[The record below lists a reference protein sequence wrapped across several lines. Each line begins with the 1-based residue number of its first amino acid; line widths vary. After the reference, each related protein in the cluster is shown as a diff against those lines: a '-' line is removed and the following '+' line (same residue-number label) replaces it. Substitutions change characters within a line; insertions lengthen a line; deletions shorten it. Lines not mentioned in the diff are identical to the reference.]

1 MKLRKVTEGVLNDHN
16 NKQII
21 TILFYF
27 LISMPFL
34 PLAAYAVINPTQTVI
49 LEKQQSDLKKNLM
62 PSLKFVS
69 IDRQPIAPEQAGSSD
84 DSLCLVIKQVKL
96 INIDAFPNA
105 GRLIQ
110 WAKQAQGNCLDEKG
124 LSSLR
129 DTLQWQL
136 VVDGYITSHVTF
148 TEDSY
153 VDGTLFLTLIPGRL
167 VSIEHH
173 EDSQGYAQL
182 NTVFSDRQGDLVNLR
197 NLEQGLDNLQRLPSV
212 NATMDVVLN
221 SEDLSSQ
228 IMVTRQQSRFW
239 CMDAFLD
246 DAGHHG
252 VGRYRAG
259 ATLFLD
265 NPLSLSDL
273 AYFSASR
280 ELDNHHDKGSYNFG
294 LHYSIPFGYWL
305 LSMVASQG
313 AYYQSLLVA
322 NTAYKYHTYWRSLDM
337 QIQWLLMRGY
347 NYKTV
352 GYTGAL
358 IRKSNRFLADIE
370 LEVQRSDTVD
380 WQLGLQHLH
389 YTRWATISGGINYQQ
404 GTQWFGARE
413 SPGRDSFST
422 ARLINLTASLNIPFV
437 LGGQHFQ
444 YQPTFSQQYTR
455 SAVTMQD
462 KFSIGGRNSVRGF
475 TTGSG
480 LVGPQGWFLKND
492 ITWINPRLANQLYVG
507 IDYGEVSEKG
517 GQFLLGNRLVGGVLG
532 IRGSYHNFGYDF
544 TIGLPLDKPRGLKTD
559 PVVFGFMM
567 NWKY

>member
-1 MKLRKVTEGVLNDHN
+1 MRLRIINQELLIFYEKMGKIAVLSSFF
-16 NKQII
+16 I
-21 TILFYF
+21 F
-27 LISMPFL
+27 ISIMPF
-34 PLAAYAVINPTQTVI
+34 AAYAKVNQLTIPTGV
-49 LEKQQSDLKKNLM
+49 
-62 PSLKFVS
+62 
-69 IDRQPIAPEQAGSSD
+69 GSSD
-84 DSLCLVIKQVKL
+84 DSSCLVIKRVEL
-96 INIDAFPNA
+96 MNIDAFPNA

-110 WAKQAQGNCLDEKG
+110 WTKQAQGNCLDEKG

-136 VVDGYITSHVTF
+136 VADGYITSHAVF

-173 EDSQGYAQL
+173 ENSQGYAQL
-182 NTVFSDRQGDLVNLR
+182 NTVFPGRQGDLVNLR

-221 SEDLSSQ
+221 PEDLSSQ

-239 CMDAFLD
+239 RMNAFLD
-246 DAGHHG
+246 DAGHYG

-259 ATLFLD
+259 ATIFLD

-273 AYFSASR
+273 VYFSASR
-280 ELDNHHDKGSYNFG
+280 ELDNHHDKGSHNFA

-305 LSMVASQG
+305 LSMAASQG

-358 IRKSNRFLADIE
+358 IRKSNRFFADIE
-370 LEVQRSDTVD
+370 LEIQRSDTVD

-389 YTRWATISGGINYQQ
+389 YTRWATISGGVNYQQ
-404 GTQWFGARE
+404 GTQWFGARP

-422 ARLINLTASLNIPFV
+422 ARLINLTASLNIPFT
-437 LGGQHFQ
+437 LDEQHFQ

-475 TTGSG
+475 TTGNA

-492 ITWINPRLANQLYVG
+492 IAWINQRLANQLYLG
-507 IDYGEVSEKG
+507 LDYGEVSDKG
-517 GQFLLGNRLVGGVLG
+517 GQFLLGDRLVGAVIGV
-532 IRGSYHNFGYDF
+532 RGYYRRLGYDF
-544 TIGLPLDKPRGLKTD
+544 NISTPFDKPAHFNAD
-559 PVVFGFMM
+559 PIVLGFML
-567 NWKY
+567 NWQY

>member
-1 MKLRKVTEGVLNDHN
+1 MMLRIINQGISIFYEKIDAMAVL
-16 NKQII
+16 
-21 TILFYF
+21 LSFF
-27 LISMPFL
+27 ISIMPFT
-34 PLAAYAVINPTQTVI
+34 AYAKVNQLSAPTGI
-49 LEKQQSDLKKNLM
+49 
-62 PSLKFVS
+62 
-69 IDRQPIAPEQAGSSD
+69 GS
-84 DSLCLVIKQVKL
+84 CLVIKRIEL
-96 INIDAFPNA
+96 MNIDAFPNA

-110 WAKQAQGNCLDEKG
+110 WATQAQGNCMDEKG

-136 VVDGYITSHVTF
+136 VADGYITSHVAF

-167 VSIEHH
+167 ASIEHH
-173 EDSQGYAQL
+173 ENSQDYAQL
-182 NTVFSDRQGDLVNLR
+182 NTVFPGRQGDLVNLR

-221 SEDLSSQ
+221 PEDLSSQ
-228 IMVTRQQSRFW
+228 IMVTRQQLRFW
-239 CMDAFLD
+239 RMNAFLD
-246 DAGHHG
+246 DAGHYG

-273 AYFSASR
+273 AHFSASR
-280 ELDNHHDKGSYNFG
+280 ELDNHHDKGNHNFV

-305 LSMVASQG
+305 LSMTASQG

-337 QIQWLLMRGY
+337 QIQWLLMRGN

-358 IRKSNRFLADIE
+358 IRKSNRFFADIE
-370 LEVQRSDTVD
+370 LEIQRSDTVD

-389 YTRWATISGGINYQQ
+389 YTRWATISSGINYQQ
-404 GTQWFGARE
+404 GTQWFGARP

-422 ARLINLTASLNIPFV
+422 ARLINISASLNIPFM
-437 LGGQHFQ
+437 LGEHHFQ
-444 YQPTFSQQYTR
+444 YEPTFGQQYTR

-475 TTGSG
+475 TTDSALMGQ
-480 LVGPQGWFLKND
+480 QGWFLKND
-492 ITWINPRLANQLYVG
+492 IAWMNQRLANQLYLG
-507 IDYGEVSEKG
+507 LDYGEVSNKG
-517 GQFLLGNRLVGGVLG
+517 GQFLLGDRLIGAVIGVRGYYRRLG
-532 IRGSYHNFGYDF
+532 YNINIS
-544 TIGLPLDKPRGLKTD
+544 TPLDKPAHFNTD
-559 PVVFGFMM
+559 PIVLGFML
-567 NWKY
+567 NWQY

>member
-1 MKLRKVTEGVLNDHN
+1 MRLRIINQELLIFYEKMGKIAVLSSFF
-16 NKQII
+16 I
-21 TILFYF
+21 F
-27 LISMPFL
+27 ISIMPF
-34 PLAAYAVINPTQTVI
+34 AAYAKVNQLTIPTGV
-49 LEKQQSDLKKNLM
+49 
-62 PSLKFVS
+62 
-69 IDRQPIAPEQAGSSD
+69 GSSD
-84 DSLCLVIKQVKL
+84 DSSCLVIKRVEL
-96 INIDAFPNA
+96 MNIDAFPNA

-110 WAKQAQGNCLDEKG
+110 WTKQAQGNCLDEKG

-136 VVDGYITSHVTF
+136 VADGYITSHAVF

-173 EDSQGYAQL
+173 ENSQGYAQL
-182 NTVFSDRQGDLVNLR
+182 NTVFPGRQGDLVNLR

-221 SEDLSSQ
+221 PEDLSSQ

-239 CMDAFLD
+239 RMNAFLD
-246 DAGHHG
+246 DAGHYG

-259 ATLFLD
+259 ATIFLD

-273 AYFSASR
+273 VYFSASR
-280 ELDNHHDKGSYNFG
+280 ELDNHHDKGSHNFA

-305 LSMVASQG
+305 LSMAASQG

-337 QIQWLLMRGY
+337 QIQWLLMRGS

-358 IRKSNRFLADIE
+358 IRKFNRFFADIE
-370 LEVQRSDTVD
+370 LEIQRSDTVD

-389 YTRWATISGGINYQQ
+389 YTRWATISGGVSYQQ
-404 GTQWFGARE
+404 GTQWFGARLP
-413 SPGRDSFST
+413 PGRDSFST
-422 ARLINLTASLNIPFV
+422 ARLINLTASLNIPFM
-437 LGGQHFQ
+437 LGEQHFQ

-475 TTGSG
+475 TTGNV

-492 ITWINPRLANQLYVG
+492 IAWINQRLANQLYLG
-507 IDYGEVSEKG
+507 LDYGEVSDKG
-517 GQFLLGNRLVGGVLG
+517 GQFLLGDRLVGAVIGV
-532 IRGSYHNFGYDF
+532 RGYYRRLGYDF
-544 TIGLPLDKPRGLKTD
+544 NISTPLDKPAHFNTD
-559 PVVFGFMM
+559 PVVLGFML
-567 NWKY
+567 NWQY

>member
-1 MKLRKVTEGVLNDHN
+1 MRVKRINHGVTIFYKKTGG
-16 NKQII
+16 IS
-21 TILFYF
+21 ILLFF
-27 LISMPFL
+27 LIFISTS
-34 PLAAYAVINPTQTVI
+34 PLIVYAKINQLTAPTGV
-49 LEKQQSDLKKNLM
+49 
-62 PSLKFVS
+62 
-69 IDRQPIAPEQAGSSD
+69 GSSD
-84 DSLCLVIKQVKL
+84 DSSCLIIKRVEL
-96 INIDAFPNA
+96 MNIDTFPNA
-105 GRLIQ
+105 GRLIP
-110 WAKQAQGNCLDEKG
+110 WAKQAQGNCLDDKG

-136 VVDGYITSHVTF
+136 VADGYITSHVTF
-148 TEDSY
+148 IEDSY

-167 VSIEHH
+167 ASIEHH

-182 NTVFSDRQGDLVNLR
+182 NTVFPGQQGGLVNLR

-221 SEDLSSQ
+221 PEDLSSQ

-239 CMDAFLD
+239 RMNAFLD
-246 DAGHHG
+246 DAGHYG

-259 ATLFLD
+259 ATIFLD

-273 AYFSASR
+273 VYFSASR
-280 ELDNHHDKGSYNFG
+280 ELDNHHDKGSHNFA

-305 LSMVASQG
+305 LSMAASQG

-358 IRKSNRFLADIE
+358 IRKSNRFFADIE
-370 LEVQRSDTVD
+370 LEIQRSDTVD

-389 YTRWATISGGINYQQ
+389 YTRWATISGGVNYQQ
-404 GTQWFGARE
+404 GTQWFGARP

-422 ARLINLTASLNIPFV
+422 ARLINLTASLNIPFT
-437 LGGQHFQ
+437 LDEQHFQ

-475 TTGSG
+475 TTGNA

-492 ITWINPRLANQLYVG
+492 IAWINQRLANQLYLG
-507 IDYGEVSEKG
+507 LDYGEVSDKG
-517 GQFLLGNRLVGGVLG
+517 GQFLLGDRLVGAVIGV
-532 IRGSYHNFGYDF
+532 RGYYRRLGYDF
-544 TIGLPLDKPRGLKTD
+544 NISTPFDKPAHFNTD
-559 PVVFGFMM
+559 PIVLGFML
-567 NWKY
+567 NWQY

>member
-1 MKLRKVTEGVLNDHN
+1 MRLRTINQNFSVFYEKTEAMAVLLSFFIFISIIPFATYAKV
-16 NKQII
+16 KQL
-21 TILFYF
+21 T
-27 LISMPFL
+27 
-34 PLAAYAVINPTQTVI
+34 A
-49 LEKQQSDLKKNLM
+49 
-62 PSLKFVS
+62 
-69 IDRQPIAPEQAGSSD
+69 PIGIEASD
-84 DSLCLVIKQVKL
+84 DSSCLAIKHVEL
-96 INIDAFPNA
+96 MNIDAFPNA

-124 LSSLR
+124 LLSLR

-136 VVDGYITSHVTF
+136 VADGYITSHAAF

-167 VSIEHH
+167 ASIEHH
-173 EDSQGYAQL
+173 EDSQSYAQL
-182 NTVFSDRQGDLVNLR
+182 NTVFPGRQGDLVNLR

-221 SEDLSSQ
+221 PEDLSSQ

-239 CMDAFLD
+239 RMNAFLD
-246 DAGHHG
+246 DAGHYG

-280 ELDNHHDKGSYNFG
+280 ELDNHHDKGNHNFA

-305 LSMVASQG
+305 LSMAASQG

-352 GYTGAL
+352 GYTGVL
-358 IRKSNRFLADIE
+358 IRKSNRFFADIE
-370 LEVQRSDTVD
+370 LEIQRSDTVD
-380 WQLGLQHLH
+380 WQLGWQHLH
-389 YTRWATISGGINYQQ
+389 YTRWATISGGVNYQQ
-404 GTQWFGARE
+404 GTQWFGACP

-422 ARLINLTASLNIPFV
+422 ARLINLTTSLNIPFM
-437 LGGQHFQ
+437 LGEQHFR
-444 YQPTFSQQYTR
+444 YEPTFSQQYTR

-475 TTGSG
+475 TSGSALMG
-480 LVGPQGWFLKND
+480 QQGWFLKND
-492 ITWINPRLANQLYVG
+492 IAWINQRLANQLYLG
-507 IDYGEVSEKG
+507 LDYGEVSDKG
-517 GQFLLGNRLVGGVLG
+517 GQFLLGDRLVGAVIGV
-532 IRGSYHNFGYDF
+532 RGYYRRLGYDF
-544 TIGLPLDKPRGLKTD
+544 NISIPLDKPAHFNTD
-559 PVVFGFMM
+559 PIVLGFML
-567 NWKY
+567 NWQY

>member
-1 MKLRKVTEGVLNDHN
+1 MRLRIINQELLIFYEKMGKIAVLSSFF
-16 NKQII
+16 I
-21 TILFYF
+21 F
-27 LISMPFL
+27 ISIMPF
-34 PLAAYAVINPTQTVI
+34 AAYAKVNQLTIPTGV
-49 LEKQQSDLKKNLM
+49 
-62 PSLKFVS
+62 
-69 IDRQPIAPEQAGSSD
+69 GSSD
-84 DSLCLVIKQVKL
+84 DSSCLVIKRVKL
-96 INIDAFPNA
+96 MNIDAFPNA

-136 VVDGYITSHVTF
+136 VTDGYITSHAVF

-167 VSIEHH
+167 ASIEHH
-173 EDSQGYAQL
+173 EDSQSYAQL
-182 NTVFSDRQGDLVNLR
+182 NTVFPGRQGDLVNLR

-221 SEDLSSQ
+221 PEDLSSQ

-239 CMDAFLD
+239 RMNAFLD
-246 DAGHHG
+246 DAGNYG

-265 NPLSLSDL
+265 SPLSLSDL

-280 ELDNHHDKGSYNFG
+280 ELDNHHDKGSHNFA

-305 LSMVASQG
+305 LSMAASQG

-337 QIQWLLMRGY
+337 QIQWLLMRGS

-358 IRKSNRFLADIE
+358 IRKFNRFFADIE
-370 LEVQRSDTVD
+370 LEIQRSDTVD

-389 YTRWATISGGINYQQ
+389 YTRWATISGGVNYQQ
-404 GTQWFGARE
+404 GTQWFGARP

-422 ARLINLTASLNIPFV
+422 ARLINLTASLNIPFM
-437 LGGQHFQ
+437 LGEQHFQ

-475 TTGSG
+475 TTGNA

-492 ITWINPRLANQLYVG
+492 IAWINQRLANQLYLG
-507 IDYGEVSEKG
+507 LDYGEVSDKG
-517 GQFLLGNRLVGGVLG
+517 GQFLLGDRLVGAVIGV
-532 IRGSYHNFGYDF
+532 RGYYRRLGYDF
-544 TIGLPLDKPRGLKTD
+544 NISTPLDKPAHFNTD
-559 PVVFGFMM
+559 PVVLGFML
-567 NWKY
+567 NWQY

>member
-1 MKLRKVTEGVLNDHN
+1 MRVKRINHGVTIFYKKTGG
-16 NKQII
+16 IS
-21 TILFYF
+21 ILLFF
-27 LISMPFL
+27 LIFISTS
-34 PLAAYAVINPTQTVI
+34 PLIVYAKINQLTAPTGV
-49 LEKQQSDLKKNLM
+49 
-62 PSLKFVS
+62 
-69 IDRQPIAPEQAGSSD
+69 GSSD
-84 DSLCLVIKQVKL
+84 DSSCLIIKRVEL
-96 INIDAFPNA
+96 MNIDTFPNA
-105 GRLIQ
+105 GRLIP

-136 VVDGYITSHVTF
+136 VADGYITSHVTF
-148 TEDSY
+148 IEDSY

-167 VSIEHH
+167 ASIEHH

-182 NTVFSDRQGDLVNLR
+182 NTVFPGQQGGLVNLR

-221 SEDLSSQ
+221 PEDLSSQ

-239 CMDAFLD
+239 RMNAFLD
-246 DAGHHG
+246 DAGHYG

-259 ATLFLD
+259 ATIFLD

-273 AYFSASR
+273 VYFSASR
-280 ELDNHHDKGSYNFG
+280 ELDNHHDKGSHNFA

-305 LSMVASQG
+305 LSMAASQG

-358 IRKSNRFLADIE
+358 IRKSNRFFADIE
-370 LEVQRSDTVD
+370 LEIQRSDTVD

-389 YTRWATISGGINYQQ
+389 YTRWATISGGVNYQQ
-404 GTQWFGARE
+404 GTQWFGARP

-422 ARLINLTASLNIPFV
+422 ARLINLTASLNIPFT
-437 LGGQHFQ
+437 LDEQHFQ

-475 TTGSG
+475 TTGNA

-492 ITWINPRLANQLYVG
+492 IAWINQRLANQLYLG
-507 IDYGEVSEKG
+507 LDYGEVSDKG
-517 GQFLLGNRLVGGVLG
+517 GQFLLGDRLVGAVIGV
-532 IRGSYHNFGYDF
+532 RGYYRRLGYDF
-544 TIGLPLDKPRGLKTD
+544 NISTPFDKPAHFNTD
-559 PVVFGFMM
+559 PIVLGFML
-567 NWKY
+567 NWQY

>member
-1 MKLRKVTEGVLNDHN
+1 MRLRIINQELLIFYEKMGKIAVLSSFF
-16 NKQII
+16 I
-21 TILFYF
+21 F
-27 LISMPFL
+27 ISIMPF
-34 PLAAYAVINPTQTVI
+34 AAYAKVNQLTIPTGV
-49 LEKQQSDLKKNLM
+49 
-62 PSLKFVS
+62 
-69 IDRQPIAPEQAGSSD
+69 GSSD
-84 DSLCLVIKQVKL
+84 DSSCLVIKRVEL
-96 INIDAFPNA
+96 MNIDAFPNA

-110 WAKQAQGNCLDEKG
+110 WTKQAQGNCLDEKG

-136 VVDGYITSHVTF
+136 VADGYITSHAVF

-173 EDSQGYAQL
+173 ENSQGYAQL
-182 NTVFSDRQGDLVNLR
+182 NTVFPGRQGDLVNLR

-221 SEDLSSQ
+221 PEDLSSQ

-239 CMDAFLD
+239 RMNAFLD
-246 DAGHHG
+246 DAGHYG

-259 ATLFLD
+259 ATIFLD

-273 AYFSASR
+273 VYFSASR
-280 ELDNHHDKGSYNFG
+280 ELDNHHDKGSHNFA

-305 LSMVASQG
+305 LSMAASQG

-337 QIQWLLMRGY
+337 QIQWLLMRGS

-358 IRKSNRFLADIE
+358 IRKFNRFFADIE
-370 LEVQRSDTVD
+370 LEIQRSDTVD

-389 YTRWATISGGINYQQ
+389 YTRWATISGGVNYQQ
-404 GTQWFGARE
+404 GTQWFGARP

-422 ARLINLTASLNIPFV
+422 ARLINLTASLNIPFT
-437 LGGQHFQ
+437 LDEQHFQ

-475 TTGSG
+475 TTGNA

-492 ITWINPRLANQLYVG
+492 IAWINQRLANQLYLG
-507 IDYGEVSEKG
+507 LDYGEVSDKG
-517 GQFLLGNRLVGGVLG
+517 GQFLLGDRLVGAVIGV
-532 IRGSYHNFGYDF
+532 RGYYRRLGYDF
-544 TIGLPLDKPRGLKTD
+544 NISTPLDKPAHFNTD
-559 PVVFGFMM
+559 PVVLGFML
-567 NWKY
+567 NWQY

>member
-1 MKLRKVTEGVLNDHN
+1 MRLRIINQELLIFYEKMGKIAVLSSFF
-16 NKQII
+16 I
-21 TILFYF
+21 F
-27 LISMPFL
+27 ISIMPF
-34 PLAAYAVINPTQTVI
+34 AAYAKVNQLTIPTGV
-49 LEKQQSDLKKNLM
+49 
-62 PSLKFVS
+62 
-69 IDRQPIAPEQAGSSD
+69 GSSD
-84 DSLCLVIKQVKL
+84 DSSCLVIKRVEL
-96 INIDAFPNA
+96 MNIDAFPNA

-110 WAKQAQGNCLDEKG
+110 WTKQAQGNCLDEKG

-136 VVDGYITSHVTF
+136 VADGYITSHAVF

-173 EDSQGYAQL
+173 ENSQGYAQL
-182 NTVFSDRQGDLVNLR
+182 NTVFPGRQGDLVNLR

-221 SEDLSSQ
+221 PEDLSSQ

-239 CMDAFLD
+239 RMNAFLD
-246 DAGHHG
+246 DAGHYG

-259 ATLFLD
+259 ATIFLD

-273 AYFSASR
+273 VYFSASR
-280 ELDNHHDKGSYNFG
+280 ELDNHHDKGSHNFA

-305 LSMVASQG
+305 LSMAASQG

-358 IRKSNRFLADIE
+358 IRKSNRFFADIE
-370 LEVQRSDTVD
+370 LEIQRSDTVD

-389 YTRWATISGGINYQQ
+389 YTRWATISGGVNYQQ
-404 GTQWFGARE
+404 GTQWFGARP

-422 ARLINLTASLNIPFV
+422 ARLINLTASLNIPFT
-437 LGGQHFQ
+437 LDEQHFQ

-455 SAVTMQD
+455 STVTMQD

-475 TTGSG
+475 TTGNA

-492 ITWINPRLANQLYVG
+492 IAWINQRLANQLYLG
-507 IDYGEVSEKG
+507 LDYGEVSDKG
-517 GQFLLGNRLVGGVLG
+517 GQFLLGDRLVGAVIGV
-532 IRGSYHNFGYDF
+532 RGYYRRLGYDF
-544 TIGLPLDKPRGLKTD
+544 NISTPFDKPAHFNTD
-559 PVVFGFMM
+559 PIVLGFML
-567 NWKY
+567 NWQY

>member
-1 MKLRKVTEGVLNDHN
+1 MGKIAVLSSFF
-16 NKQII
+16 I
-21 TILFYF
+21 F
-27 LISMPFL
+27 ISIMPF
-34 PLAAYAVINPTQTVI
+34 AAYAKVNQLTIPTGV
-49 LEKQQSDLKKNLM
+49 
-62 PSLKFVS
+62 
-69 IDRQPIAPEQAGSSD
+69 GSSD
-84 DSLCLVIKQVKL
+84 DSSCLVIKRVEL
-96 INIDAFPNA
+96 MNIDAFPNA

-110 WAKQAQGNCLDEKG
+110 WTKQAQGNCLDEKG

-136 VVDGYITSHVTF
+136 VADGYITSHAVF

-173 EDSQGYAQL
+173 ENSQGYAQL
-182 NTVFSDRQGDLVNLR
+182 NTVFPGRQGDLVNLR

-221 SEDLSSQ
+221 PEDLSSQ

-239 CMDAFLD
+239 RMNAFLD
-246 DAGHHG
+246 DAGHYG

-259 ATLFLD
+259 ATIFLD

-273 AYFSASR
+273 VYFSASR
-280 ELDNHHDKGSYNFG
+280 ELDNHHDKGSHNFA

-305 LSMVASQG
+305 LSMAASQG

-358 IRKSNRFLADIE
+358 IRKSNRFFADIE
-370 LEVQRSDTVD
+370 LEIQRSDTVD

-389 YTRWATISGGINYQQ
+389 YTRWATISGGVNYQQ
-404 GTQWFGARE
+404 GTQWFGARP

-422 ARLINLTASLNIPFV
+422 ARLINLTASLNIPFT
-437 LGGQHFQ
+437 LDEQHFQ

-475 TTGSG
+475 TTGNA

-492 ITWINPRLANQLYVG
+492 IAWINQRLANQLYLG
-507 IDYGEVSEKG
+507 LDYGEVSDKG
-517 GQFLLGNRLVGGVLG
+517 GQFLLGDRLVGAVIGV
-532 IRGSYHNFGYDF
+532 RGYYRRLGYDF
-544 TIGLPLDKPRGLKTD
+544 NISTPFDKPAHFNTD
-559 PVVFGFMM
+559 PIVLGFML
-567 NWKY
+567 NWQY

>member
-1 MKLRKVTEGVLNDHN
+1 MRLRIINQELLIFYEKMGKIAVLSSFF
-16 NKQII
+16 I
-21 TILFYF
+21 F
-27 LISMPFL
+27 ISIMPF
-34 PLAAYAVINPTQTVI
+34 AAYAKVNQLTIPTGV
-49 LEKQQSDLKKNLM
+49 
-62 PSLKFVS
+62 
-69 IDRQPIAPEQAGSSD
+69 GSSD
-84 DSLCLVIKQVKL
+84 DSSCLVIKRVEL
-96 INIDAFPNA
+96 MNIDAFPNA

-110 WAKQAQGNCLDEKG
+110 WTKQAQGNCLDEKG

-136 VVDGYITSHVTF
+136 VADGYITSHAVF

-173 EDSQGYAQL
+173 ENSQGYAQL
-182 NTVFSDRQGDLVNLR
+182 NTVFPGRQGDLVNLR

-221 SEDLSSQ
+221 PEDLSSQ

-239 CMDAFLD
+239 RMNAFLD
-246 DAGHHG
+246 DAGHYG

-259 ATLFLD
+259 ATIFLD

-273 AYFSASR
+273 VYFSASR
-280 ELDNHHDKGSYNFG
+280 ELDNHHDKGNHNFA

-305 LSMVASQG
+305 LSLTGSQG
-313 AYYQSLLVA
+313 TYYQSLLVG
-322 NTAYKYHTYWRSLDM
+322 NSTFKYQTRWRSLDM

-358 IRKSNRFLADIE
+358 IRKSNRFFADIE
-370 LEVQRSDTVD
+370 LEIQRSDTVD

-389 YTRWATISGGINYQQ
+389 YTRWATISGGVNYQQ
-404 GTQWFGARE
+404 GTQWFGARP

-422 ARLINLTASLNIPFV
+422 ARLINLTASLNIPFT
-437 LGGQHFQ
+437 LDEQHFQ

-475 TTGSG
+475 TTGNA

-492 ITWINPRLANQLYVG
+492 IAWINQRLANQLYLG
-507 IDYGEVSEKG
+507 LDYGEVSDKG
-517 GQFLLGNRLVGGVLG
+517 GQFLLGDRLVGAVIGV
-532 IRGSYHNFGYDF
+532 RGYYRRLGYDF
-544 TIGLPLDKPRGLKTD
+544 NISTPFDKPAHFNTD
-559 PVVFGFMM
+559 PIVLGFML
-567 NWKY
+567 NWQY

>member
-1 MKLRKVTEGVLNDHN
+1 MRVKRINHGVTIFYKKTGG
-16 NKQII
+16 IS
-21 TILFYF
+21 ILLFF
-27 LISMPFL
+27 LIFISTS
-34 PLAAYAVINPTQTVI
+34 PLIVYAKVNQLTIPTGV
-49 LEKQQSDLKKNLM
+49 
-62 PSLKFVS
+62 
-69 IDRQPIAPEQAGSSD
+69 GSSD
-84 DSLCLVIKQVKL
+84 DSSCLVIKRVEL
-96 INIDAFPNA
+96 MNIDAFPNA

-110 WAKQAQGNCLDEKG
+110 WTKQAQGNCLDEKG

-136 VVDGYITSHVTF
+136 VADGYITSHAVF

-173 EDSQGYAQL
+173 ENSQGYAQL
-182 NTVFSDRQGDLVNLR
+182 NTVFPGRQGDLVNLR

-221 SEDLSSQ
+221 PEDLSSQ

-239 CMDAFLD
+239 RMNAFLD
-246 DAGHHG
+246 DAGHYG

-259 ATLFLD
+259 ATIFLD

-273 AYFSASR
+273 VYFSASR
-280 ELDNHHDKGSYNFG
+280 ELDNHHDKGSHNFA

-305 LSMVASQG
+305 LSMAASQG

-358 IRKSNRFLADIE
+358 IRKSNRFFADIE
-370 LEVQRSDTVD
+370 LEIQRSDTVD

-389 YTRWATISGGINYQQ
+389 YTRWATISGGVNYQQ
-404 GTQWFGARE
+404 GTQWFGARP

-422 ARLINLTASLNIPFV
+422 ARLINLTASLNIPFT
-437 LGGQHFQ
+437 LDEQHFQ

-475 TTGSG
+475 TTGNA

-492 ITWINPRLANQLYVG
+492 IAWINQRLANQLYLG
-507 IDYGEVSEKG
+507 LDYGEVSDKG
-517 GQFLLGNRLVGGVLG
+517 GQFLLGDRLVGAVIGV
-532 IRGSYHNFGYDF
+532 RGYYRRLGYDF
-544 TIGLPLDKPRGLKTD
+544 NISTPFDKPAHFNTD
-559 PVVFGFMM
+559 PIVLGFML
-567 NWKY
+567 NWQY

>member
-1 MKLRKVTEGVLNDHN
+1 MRLRIINQELLIFYEKMGKIAVLSSFF
-16 NKQII
+16 I
-21 TILFYF
+21 F
-27 LISMPFL
+27 ISIMPF
-34 PLAAYAVINPTQTVI
+34 AAYAKVNQLTIPTGV
-49 LEKQQSDLKKNLM
+49 
-62 PSLKFVS
+62 
-69 IDRQPIAPEQAGSSD
+69 GSSD
-84 DSLCLVIKQVKL
+84 DSSCLVIKRVEL
-96 INIDAFPNA
+96 MNIDAFPNA

-110 WAKQAQGNCLDEKG
+110 WTKQAQGNCLDEKG

-136 VVDGYITSHVTF
+136 VADGYITSHAVF

-173 EDSQGYAQL
+173 ENSQGYAQL
-182 NTVFSDRQGDLVNLR
+182 NTVFPGRQGDLVNLR

-221 SEDLSSQ
+221 PEDLSSQ

-239 CMDAFLD
+239 RMNAFLD
-246 DAGHHG
+246 DAGHYG

-259 ATLFLD
+259 ATIFLD

-273 AYFSASR
+273 VYFSASR
-280 ELDNHHDKGSYNFG
+280 ELDNHHDKGSHNFA

-305 LSMVASQG
+305 LSMAASQG

-358 IRKSNRFLADIE
+358 IRKSNRFFADIE
-370 LEVQRSDTVD
+370 LEIQRSDTVD

-389 YTRWATISGGINYQQ
+389 YTRWATISGGVNYQQ
-404 GTQWFGARE
+404 GTQWFGARP

-422 ARLINLTASLNIPFV
+422 ARLINLTASLNTPFT
-437 LGGQHFQ
+437 LDEQHFQ

-475 TTGSG
+475 TTGNA

-492 ITWINPRLANQLYVG
+492 IAWINQRLANQLYLG
-507 IDYGEVSEKG
+507 LDYGEVSDKG
-517 GQFLLGNRLVGGVLG
+517 GQFLLGDRLVGAVIGV
-532 IRGSYHNFGYDF
+532 RGYYRRLGYDF
-544 TIGLPLDKPRGLKTD
+544 NISTPFDKPAHFNAD
-559 PVVFGFMM
+559 PIVLGFML
-567 NWKY
+567 NWQY

>member
-1 MKLRKVTEGVLNDHN
+1 MRLRTINQNLSVFYEKTGAMAVLLSFF
-16 NKQII
+16 I
-21 TILFYF
+21 F
-27 LISMPFL
+27 ISIMPF
-34 PLAAYAVINPTQTVI
+34 AVYAKVKQLTAPTG
-49 LEKQQSDLKKNLM
+49 
-62 PSLKFVS
+62 
-69 IDRQPIAPEQAGSSD
+69 IDASEDSS
-84 DSLCLVIKQVKL
+84 CLVIKRVEL
-96 INIDAFPNA
+96 MNIDAFPNA

-167 VSIEHH
+167 ASIEHH

-182 NTVFSDRQGDLVNLR
+182 NTVFPGWQGDLVNLR

-221 SEDLSSQ
+221 PEDLSSQ

-239 CMDAFLD
+239 RMNAFLD

-280 ELDNHHDKGSYNFG
+280 ELDNHHDKGSHNFG

-305 LSMVASQG
+305 LSMAASQG

-322 NTAYKYHTYWRSLDM
+322 NTAYKYHTYWRTLDM
-337 QIQWLLMRGY
+337 QIQWLIMRGY

-358 IRKSNRFLADIE
+358 IRKSNRFFADIE
-370 LEVQRSDTVD
+370 LEIQRSDTVD

-389 YTRWATISGGINYQQ
+389 YTRWATISGGIKYQQ
-404 GTQWFGARE
+404 GTQWFGARP

-422 ARLINLTASLNIPFV
+422 ARLINLTASLNLPFM
-437 LGGQHFQ
+437 LGEQHFQ

-475 TTGSG
+475 TTGSA
-480 LVGPQGWFLKND
+480 LVGPQGWFFKND
-492 ITWINPRLANQLYVG
+492 IAWINQQLANQLYLG
-507 IDYGEVSEKG
+507 LDYGEVSNKG
-517 GQFLLGNRLVGGVLG
+517 GQFLLGDRLVGAVIGV
-532 IRGSYHNFGYDF
+532 RGYYRRLGYDF
-544 TIGLPLDKPRGLKTD
+544 NISTPLDKPAHFNTD
-559 PVVFGFMM
+559 PIVLGFIL
-567 NWKY
+567 NWQY

>member
-1 MKLRKVTEGVLNDHN
+1 MRLRIINQELLIFYEKMGKIAVLSSFF
-16 NKQII
+16 I
-21 TILFYF
+21 F
-27 LISMPFL
+27 ISIMPF
-34 PLAAYAVINPTQTVI
+34 AAYAKVNQLTIPTGV
-49 LEKQQSDLKKNLM
+49 
-62 PSLKFVS
+62 
-69 IDRQPIAPEQAGSSD
+69 GSSD
-84 DSLCLVIKQVKL
+84 DSSCVVIKRVEL
-96 INIDAFPNA
+96 MNIDAFPNA

-110 WAKQAQGNCLDEKG
+110 WTKQAQGNCLDEKG

-136 VVDGYITSHVTF
+136 VADGYITSHAVF

-173 EDSQGYAQL
+173 ENSQGYAQL
-182 NTVFSDRQGDLVNLR
+182 NTVFPGRQGDLVNLR

-221 SEDLSSQ
+221 PEDLSSQ

-239 CMDAFLD
+239 RMNAFLD
-246 DAGHHG
+246 DAGHYG

-259 ATLFLD
+259 ATIFLD

-273 AYFSASR
+273 VYFSASR
-280 ELDNHHDKGSYNFG
+280 ELDNHHDKGSHNFA

-305 LSMVASQG
+305 LSMAASQG

-358 IRKSNRFLADIE
+358 IRKSNRFFADIE
-370 LEVQRSDTVD
+370 LEIQRSDTVD

-389 YTRWATISGGINYQQ
+389 YTRWATISGGVNYQQ
-404 GTQWFGARE
+404 GTQWFGARP

-422 ARLINLTASLNIPFV
+422 ARLINLTASLNIPFT
-437 LGGQHFQ
+437 LDEQHFQ

-475 TTGSG
+475 TTGNA

-492 ITWINPRLANQLYVG
+492 IAWINQRLANQLYLG
-507 IDYGEVSEKG
+507 LDYGEVSDKG
-517 GQFLLGNRLVGGVLG
+517 GQFLLGDRLVGAVIGV
-532 IRGSYHNFGYDF
+532 RGYYRRLGYDF
-544 TIGLPLDKPRGLKTD
+544 NISTPFDKPAHFNTD
-559 PVVFGFMM
+559 PIVLGFML
-567 NWKY
+567 NWQY

>member
-1 MKLRKVTEGVLNDHN
+1 MRLRIINQELLIFYEKMGKIAVLSSFF
-16 NKQII
+16 I
-21 TILFYF
+21 F
-27 LISMPFL
+27 ISIMPF
-34 PLAAYAVINPTQTVI
+34 AAYAKVNQLTIPTGV
-49 LEKQQSDLKKNLM
+49 
-62 PSLKFVS
+62 
-69 IDRQPIAPEQAGSSD
+69 GSSD
-84 DSLCLVIKQVKL
+84 DSSCLVIKRVEL
-96 INIDAFPNA
+96 MNIDAFPNA
-105 GRLIQ
+105 GHLIQ
-110 WAKQAQGNCLDEKG
+110 WTKQAQGNCLDEKG

-136 VVDGYITSHVTF
+136 VADGYITSHAVF

-173 EDSQGYAQL
+173 ENSQGYAQL
-182 NTVFSDRQGDLVNLR
+182 NTVFPGRQGDLVNLR

-212 NATMDVVLN
+212 NATMDMVLN
-221 SEDLSSQ
+221 PEDLSSQ

-239 CMDAFLD
+239 RMNAFLD
-246 DAGHHG
+246 DAGHYG

-259 ATLFLD
+259 ATIFLD

-273 AYFSASR
+273 VYFSASR
-280 ELDNHHDKGSYNFG
+280 ELDNHHDKGSHNFA

-305 LSMVASQG
+305 LSMAASQG

-358 IRKSNRFLADIE
+358 IRKSNRFFADIE
-370 LEVQRSDTVD
+370 LEIQRSDTVD

-389 YTRWATISGGINYQQ
+389 YTRWATISGGVNYQQ
-404 GTQWFGARE
+404 GTQWFGARP

-422 ARLINLTASLNIPFV
+422 ARLINLTASLNIPFT
-437 LGGQHFQ
+437 LDEQHFQ

-475 TTGSG
+475 TTGNA

-492 ITWINPRLANQLYVG
+492 IAWINQRLANQLYLG
-507 IDYGEVSEKG
+507 LDYGEVSDKG
-517 GQFLLGNRLVGGVLG
+517 GQFLLGDRLVGAVIGV
-532 IRGSYHNFGYDF
+532 RGYYRRLGYDF
-544 TIGLPLDKPRGLKTD
+544 NISTPFDKPAHFNTD
-559 PVVFGFMM
+559 PIVLGFML
-567 NWKY
+567 NWQY

>member
-1 MKLRKVTEGVLNDHN
+1 MRLRIINQELLIFYEKMGKIAVLSSFF
-16 NKQII
+16 I
-21 TILFYF
+21 F
-27 LISMPFL
+27 ISIMPF
-34 PLAAYAVINPTQTVI
+34 AAYAKVNQLTIPTGV
-49 LEKQQSDLKKNLM
+49 
-62 PSLKFVS
+62 
-69 IDRQPIAPEQAGSSD
+69 GSSD
-84 DSLCLVIKQVKL
+84 DSSCLVIKRVEL
-96 INIDAFPNA
+96 MNIDAFPNA

-136 VVDGYITSHVTF
+136 VTDGYITSHAVF

-167 VSIEHH
+167 ASIEHH
-173 EDSQGYAQL
+173 EDSQSYAQL
-182 NTVFSDRQGDLVNLR
+182 KTVFPGRQGDLVNLR

-221 SEDLSSQ
+221 PEDLSSQ

-239 CMDAFLD
+239 RMNAFLD
-246 DAGHHG
+246 DAGHYG

-259 ATLFLD
+259 ATIFLD

-273 AYFSASR
+273 VYFSASR
-280 ELDNHHDKGSYNFG
+280 ELDNHHDKGSHNFA

-305 LSMVASQG
+305 LSMAASQG

-358 IRKSNRFLADIE
+358 IRKSNRFFADIE
-370 LEVQRSDTVD
+370 LEIQRSDTVD

-389 YTRWATISGGINYQQ
+389 YTRWATISGGVNYQQ
-404 GTQWFGARE
+404 GTQWFGARP

-422 ARLINLTASLNIPFV
+422 ARLINLTASLNIPFT
-437 LGGQHFQ
+437 LDEQHFQ

-475 TTGSG
+475 TTGNA

-492 ITWINPRLANQLYVG
+492 IAWINQRLANQLYLG
-507 IDYGEVSEKG
+507 LDYGEVSDKG
-517 GQFLLGNRLVGGVLG
+517 GQFLLGDRLVGAVIGV
-532 IRGSYHNFGYDF
+532 RGYYRRLGYDF
-544 TIGLPLDKPRGLKTD
+544 NISTPLDKPAHFNTD
-559 PVVFGFMM
+559 PVVLGFML
-567 NWKY
+567 NWQY

>member
-1 MKLRKVTEGVLNDHN
+1 MRVKRINHGVTIFYKKTGG
-16 NKQII
+16 IS
-21 TILFYF
+21 ILLFF
-27 LISMPFL
+27 LIFISTS
-34 PLAAYAVINPTQTVI
+34 PLIVYAKVNQLTIPTGV
-49 LEKQQSDLKKNLM
+49 
-62 PSLKFVS
+62 
-69 IDRQPIAPEQAGSSD
+69 GSSD
-84 DSLCLVIKQVKL
+84 DSSCLVIKRVEL
-96 INIDAFPNA
+96 MNIDAFPNA

-110 WAKQAQGNCLDEKG
+110 WTKQAQGNCLDEKG

-136 VVDGYITSHVTF
+136 VADGYITSHAVF

-173 EDSQGYAQL
+173 ENSQGYAQL
-182 NTVFSDRQGDLVNLR
+182 NTVFPGRQGDLVNLR

-221 SEDLSSQ
+221 PEDLSSQ

-239 CMDAFLD
+239 RMNAFLD
-246 DAGHHG
+246 DAGHYG

-259 ATLFLD
+259 ATIFLD

-273 AYFSASR
+273 VYFSASR
-280 ELDNHHDKGSYNFG
+280 ELDNHHDKGNHNFA

-305 LSMVASQG
+305 LSMAASQG

-358 IRKSNRFLADIE
+358 IRKSNRFFADIE
-370 LEVQRSDTVD
+370 LEIQRSDTVD

-389 YTRWATISGGINYQQ
+389 YTRWATISGGVNYQQ
-404 GTQWFGARE
+404 GTQWFGARP

-422 ARLINLTASLNIPFV
+422 ARLINLTASLNIPFT
-437 LGGQHFQ
+437 LDEQHFQ

-475 TTGSG
+475 TTGNA

-492 ITWINPRLANQLYVG
+492 IAWINQRLANQLYLG
-507 IDYGEVSEKG
+507 LDYGEVSDKG
-517 GQFLLGNRLVGGVLG
+517 GQFLLGDRLVGAVIGV
-532 IRGSYHNFGYDF
+532 RGYYRRLGYDF
-544 TIGLPLDKPRGLKTD
+544 NISTPFDKPAHFNTD
-559 PVVFGFMM
+559 PIVLGFML
-567 NWKY
+567 NWQY

>member
-1 MKLRKVTEGVLNDHN
+1 MRLRIINQELLIFYEKMGKIAVLSSFF
-16 NKQII
+16 I
-21 TILFYF
+21 F
-27 LISMPFL
+27 ISIMPF
-34 PLAAYAVINPTQTVI
+34 AAYAKVNQLTIPTGV
-49 LEKQQSDLKKNLM
+49 
-62 PSLKFVS
+62 
-69 IDRQPIAPEQAGSSD
+69 GSSD
-84 DSLCLVIKQVKL
+84 DSSCLVIKRVEL
-96 INIDAFPNA
+96 MNIDAFPNA

-136 VVDGYITSHVTF
+136 VTDGYITSHAVF

-167 VSIEHH
+167 ASIEHH
-173 EDSQGYAQL
+173 EDSQSYAQL
-182 NTVFSDRQGDLVNLR
+182 NTVFPGRQGDLVNLR

-221 SEDLSSQ
+221 PEDLSSQ

-239 CMDAFLD
+239 RMNAFLD
-246 DAGHHG
+246 DAGNYG

-265 NPLSLSDL
+265 SPLSLSDL

-280 ELDNHHDKGSYNFG
+280 ELDNHHDKGSHNFA

-305 LSMVASQG
+305 LSMAASQG

-358 IRKSNRFLADIE
+358 IRKSNRFFADIE
-370 LEVQRSDTVD
+370 LEIQRSDTVD

-389 YTRWATISGGINYQQ
+389 YTRWATISGGVNYQQ
-404 GTQWFGARE
+404 GTQWFGARP

-422 ARLINLTASLNIPFV
+422 ARLINLTASLNIPFT
-437 LGGQHFQ
+437 LDEQHFQ

-475 TTGSG
+475 TTGNA

-492 ITWINPRLANQLYVG
+492 IAWINQRLANQLYLG
-507 IDYGEVSEKG
+507 LDYGEVSDKG
-517 GQFLLGNRLVGGVLG
+517 GQFLLGDRLVGAVIGV
-532 IRGSYHNFGYDF
+532 RGYYRRLGYDF
-544 TIGLPLDKPRGLKTD
+544 NISTPFDKPAHFNTD
-559 PVVFGFMM
+559 PIVLGFML
-567 NWKY
+567 NWQY

>member
-1 MKLRKVTEGVLNDHN
+1 MRLRIINQGLSMFYEKIEAMAVLLSFF
-16 NKQII
+16 I
-21 TILFYF
+21 F
-27 LISMPFL
+27 ISIMPF
-34 PLAAYAVINPTQTVI
+34 AAYAKVNQLTAPTGI
-49 LEKQQSDLKKNLM
+49 G
-62 PSLKFVS
+62 
-69 IDRQPIAPEQAGSSD
+69 ASD
-84 DSLCLVIKQVKL
+84 DSSCLAIKRVEL
-96 INIDAFPNA
+96 MNIDAFPNA

-136 VVDGYITSHVTF
+136 VTDGYITSHVTF

-153 VDGTLFLTLIPGRL
+153 VDSTLFLTLIPGRL
-167 VSIEHH
+167 ASIEHH

-182 NTVFSDRQGDLVNLR
+182 NTVFPGRQGDLVNLR

-221 SEDLSSQ
+221 PEDLSSQ

-239 CMDAFLD
+239 RMNAFLD
-246 DAGHHG
+246 DAGNYG

-280 ELDNHHDKGSYNFG
+280 ELDNHHDKGSHNFA

-305 LSMVASQG
+305 LSMAASQG

-337 QIQWLLMRGY
+337 QIQWLLMRGS

-358 IRKSNRFLADIE
+358 IRKFNRFFADIE
-370 LEVQRSDTVD
+370 LEIQRSDTVD

-389 YTRWATISGGINYQQ
+389 YTRWATISGGVSYQQ
-404 GTQWFGARE
+404 GTQWFGARLP
-413 SPGRDSFST
+413 PGRDSFST
-422 ARLINLTASLNIPFV
+422 ARLINLTASLNIPFM
-437 LGGQHFQ
+437 LGEQHFQ

-455 SAVTMQD
+455 SVVTMQD

-475 TTGSG
+475 TTGNA

-492 ITWINPRLANQLYVG
+492 IAWINQRLANQLYLG
-507 IDYGEVSEKG
+507 LDYGEVSDKG
-517 GQFLLGNRLVGGVLG
+517 GQFLLGDRLVGAVIGV
-532 IRGSYHNFGYDF
+532 RGYYRRLGYDF
-544 TIGLPLDKPRGLKTD
+544 NISTPLDKPAHFNTD
-559 PVVFGFMM
+559 PVVLGFML
-567 NWKY
+567 NWQY

>member
-1 MKLRKVTEGVLNDHN
+1 MRLRIINQELLIFYEKMGKIAVLSSFF
-16 NKQII
+16 I
-21 TILFYF
+21 F
-27 LISMPFL
+27 ISIMPF
-34 PLAAYAVINPTQTVI
+34 AAYAKVNQLTIPTGVG
-49 LEKQQSDLKKNLM
+49 
-62 PSLKFVS
+62 
-69 IDRQPIAPEQAGSSD
+69 ASD
-84 DSLCLVIKQVKL
+84 DSSCLAIKRVEL
-96 INIDAFPNA
+96 MNIDAFPNA

-136 VVDGYITSHVTF
+136 VTDGYITSHAVF

-167 VSIEHH
+167 ASIEHH
-173 EDSQGYAQL
+173 EDSQSYAQL
-182 NTVFSDRQGDLVNLR
+182 KTVFPGRQGDLVNLR

-221 SEDLSSQ
+221 PEDLSSQ

-239 CMDAFLD
+239 RMNAFLD
-246 DAGHHG
+246 DAGHYG

-259 ATLFLD
+259 ATIFLD

-273 AYFSASR
+273 VYFSASR
-280 ELDNHHDKGSYNFG
+280 ELDNHHDKGSHNFA

-305 LSMVASQG
+305 LSMAASQG

-358 IRKSNRFLADIE
+358 IRKSNRFFADIE
-370 LEVQRSDTVD
+370 LEIQRSDTVD

-389 YTRWATISGGINYQQ
+389 YTRWATISGGVNYQQ
-404 GTQWFGARE
+404 GTQWFGARP

-422 ARLINLTASLNIPFV
+422 ARLINLTASLNIPFT
-437 LGGQHFQ
+437 LDEQHFQ

-475 TTGSG
+475 TTGNA

-492 ITWINPRLANQLYVG
+492 IAWINQRLANQLYLG
-507 IDYGEVSEKG
+507 LDYGEVSDKG
-517 GQFLLGNRLVGGVLG
+517 GQFLLGDRLVGAVIGV
-532 IRGSYHNFGYDF
+532 RGYYRRLGYDF
-544 TIGLPLDKPRGLKTD
+544 NISTPLDKPAHFNTD
-559 PVVFGFMM
+559 PVVLGFML
-567 NWKY
+567 NWQY